1 MKSFY
6 EQSLSPHTMLIKKT
20 DFSDNSDSSN
30 FAHSATDYSVS
41 SRDASFFSS
50 MLEGSTANKTVS
62 TSPAAPSLFVDAS
75 NQLSDSMKRFI
86 KLARPPK
93 EGLDFENFKTL
104 PRDLFNAQLMPHVL
118 VKCLAKTTQG
128 VDKICNLQ

>member
-1 MKSFY
+1 
-6 EQSLSPHTMLIKKT
+6 MLIKKT
-20 DFSDNSDSSN
+20 DFSDNSDSSD
-30 FAHSATDYSVS
+30 FAHSATDYSVP

-50 MLEGSTANKTVS
+50 MLEGSSVNKTVS
-62 TSPAAPSLFVDAS
+62 TLPAAPYLFVEAS
-75 NQLSDSMKRFI
+75 HQLSDSMKRFI

-93 EGLDFENFKTL
+93 EGLDFEKFKTL

-128 VDKICNLQ
+128 IDKICNLQ

>member
-1 MKSFY
+1 
-6 EQSLSPHTMLIKKT
+6 MLIKKT
-20 DFSDNSDSSN
+20 DFPDNFDSGD
-30 FAHSATDYSVS
+30 FTHSATDYSVP
-41 SRDASFFSS
+41 SRDSSFFSS
-50 MLEGSTANKTVS
+50 MIEGSSANKPFS
-62 TSPAAPSLFVDAS
+62 TLPAAPYLFVEAS

-86 KLARPPK
+86 KLAHPPK
-93 EGLDFENFKTL
+93 EGLDFEKFKTL